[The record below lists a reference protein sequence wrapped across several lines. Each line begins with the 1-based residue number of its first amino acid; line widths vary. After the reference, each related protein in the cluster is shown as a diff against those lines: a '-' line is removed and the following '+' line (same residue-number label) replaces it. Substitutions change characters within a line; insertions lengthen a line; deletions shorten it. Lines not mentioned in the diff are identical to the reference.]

1 MYQPGKAGLVY
12 ALGVFAVGFVL
23 GMVRVLLVEPALGAA
38 AAVAIEVPLM
48 LGVSWVVA
56 KAVLR
61 RFPVQRLIRH
71 RLAMAGIAL
80 LVLVFME
87 TTLGLAFGTSFH
99 AQAEAYLTLRGLFTA
114 FGQIGFALIVL
125 FA

>member
-1 MYQPGKAGLVY
+1 VVHSGKAGLVY
-12 ALGVFAVGFVL
+12 ALGVFAVGFLV
-23 GMVRVLLVEPALGAA
+23 GTVRVLLVEPALGAA

-48 LGVSWVVA
+48 LAVSWAVA

-61 RFPVQRLIRH
+61 RIPVERLIRP

-80 LVLVFME
+80 LVLVSIE
-87 TTLGLAFGTSFH
+87 TTLGLAFGMSLH
-99 AQAEAYLTLRGLFTA
+99 EQAEAYLSLRGLFTA
-114 FGQIGFALIVL
+114 LGQIGFALIVL